1 MEKTRCRL
9 CRQNTET
16 AIHDNPGSAQ
26 HGTPICAGCGAC
38 KCTVCVEEATRSQTK
53 KRQESI
59 LIRKEKTML
68 FRELN
73 EIEEKEFRNWARE
86 NYTPLDIIKGIWPPV
101 VQDECTKMN
110 REKMIVVP
118 DEVDDSDD

>member
-1 MEKTRCRL
+1 
-9 CRQNTET
+9 
-16 AIHDNPGSAQ
+16 
-26 HGTPICAGCGAC
+26 
-38 KCTVCVEEATRSQTK
+38 
-53 KRQESI
+53 
-59 LIRKEKTML
+59 ML

-86 NYTPLDIIKGIWPPV
+86 NYTPLDIIKGIWHPV

-118 DEVDDSDD
+118 DEVDDSDDVRGAKV

>member
-1 MEKTRCRL
+1 
-9 CRQNTET
+9 
-16 AIHDNPGSAQ
+16 
-26 HGTPICAGCGAC
+26 
-38 KCTVCVEEATRSQTK
+38 
-53 KRQESI
+53 
-59 LIRKEKTML
+59 ML

-86 NYTPLDIIKGIWPPV
+86 NYTPLDIIKGIWHPV

-118 DEVDDSDD
+118 DEVDDSDDSDD